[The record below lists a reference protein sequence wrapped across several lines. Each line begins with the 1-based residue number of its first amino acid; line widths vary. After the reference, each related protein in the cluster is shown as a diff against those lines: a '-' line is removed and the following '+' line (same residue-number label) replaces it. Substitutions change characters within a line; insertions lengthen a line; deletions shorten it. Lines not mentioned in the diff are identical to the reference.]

1 MNNLI
6 PINYDNDRQ
15 TVSARTLHEFLEVES
30 NYTTWFNRMT
40 EYGFNENI
48 DFQTCLPNLE
58 SESHGG
64 QNKQDHQITVEMAK
78 ELCMIQRTEKG
89 KQARQYFIE
98 LERQWNTPE
107 AVMARAIK
115 MADRKILSLE
125 STVFQLE
132 SRVEEMKPKELFAD
146 SVTASSTSILV
157 ADLAKILKKNGVEIG
172 EIRLWEWL
180 RDNEYAIKER
190 GRSYNMPTQKSME
203 LKVMEIKEGT
213 RISSDGESK
222 ITKTTLITGK
232 GQIYFVNKFLDKQ
245 KALSA

>member
-157 ADLAKILKKNGVEIG
+157 ADLSKILKKNGVEIG
-172 EIRLWEWL
+172 EIRLWKWL
-180 RDNEYAIKER
+180 RDNEYAIKEK

-213 RISSDGESK
+213 NIDSQGNSH

-232 GQIYFVNKFLDKQ
+232 GQIYFVNKFLQ
-245 KALSA
+245 GASHA

>member
-107 AVMARAIK
+107 AVMARAVK
-115 MADRKILSLE
+115 MADKKILSLE
-125 STVFQLE
+125 S
-132 SRVEEMKPKELFAD
+132 
-146 SVTASSTSILV
+146 
-157 ADLAKILKKNGVEIG
+157 G
-172 EIRLWEWL
+172 
-180 RDNEYAIKER
+180 IKER
-190 GRSYNMPTQKSME
+190 DDI
-203 LKVMEIKEGT
+203 IKELTPAAEFGKT
-213 RISSDGESK
+213 VGNSKGAILIRDYVKLLANDGIKIGQDQFFSWLHVHDYIYRTKERKPQWDAKVQYVKMGLFKVK
-222 ITKTTLITGK
+222 ITPISTPEDGDIMKFTIRITGK
-232 GQIYFVNKFLDKQ
+232 GQKYFYEKLK
-245 KALSA
+245 SA